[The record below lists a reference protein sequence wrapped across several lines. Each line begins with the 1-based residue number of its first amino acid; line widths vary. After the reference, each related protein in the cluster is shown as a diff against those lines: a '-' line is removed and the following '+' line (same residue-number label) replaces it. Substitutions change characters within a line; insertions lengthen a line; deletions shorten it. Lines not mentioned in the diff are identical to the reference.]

1 MSHYTV
7 GVMFPS
13 LESLKDTASIEDYVD
28 LALAPF
34 DASLEMLPYV
44 EFTKEELLKYAKN
57 KIQEYKETYYD
68 KFLENPEEYKEKH
81 KANPKHIE
89 HLEKEFPKR
98 LVWTDEQILEYEY
111 SLYDEKYIGLNGEIY
126 ATYNPDSKWDWYAI
140 GGRWSG
146 CITTKQG
153 KQVDY
158 CYVKDIDLT
167 PNKEEYQTAKRY
179 WELVVEE
186 QPLKENETKPF
197 NFYNKEYYLDLYKTK
212 ENYATLQSLFSTY
225 ALLVDGEWIEPGKMG
240 WFAVS
245 SETAESKEK
254 YTNRFSEILNDP
266 KYRNYVFV
274 VVDCH
279 I

>member
-1 MSHYTV
+1 MSHYSV
-7 GVMFPS
+7 GVMLPNIK
-13 LESLKDTASIEDYVD
+13 SLKDSALIEKYVD

-34 DASLEMLPYV
+34 NENLEVLPYV
-44 EFTKEELLKYAKN
+44 SFTKEELLKYAKN
-57 KIQEYKETYYD
+57 NIQKYKETYYD
-68 KFLENPEEYKEKH
+68 KFLEDPEGYKEKCT
-81 KANPKHIE
+81 NPKHIE
-89 HLEKEFPKR
+89 YLEKEFPKR

-111 SLYDEKYIGLNGEIY
+111 SKYNEEEIGFDGEIY
-126 ATYNPDSKWDWYAI
+126 STYNPNSKWDWYAI

-146 CITTKQG
+146 YITTKQG

-167 PNKEEYQTAKRY
+167 PNKEEYQAAKRI

-197 NFYNKEYYLDLYKTK
+197 NFYSKEYFLDLYKTK
-212 ENYATLQSLFSTY
+212 ENYATLQSCFSTY

-240 WFAVS
+240 WFAMS

-254 YTNRFSEILNDP
+254 YINRFNEILNDP

>member
-7 GVMFPS
+7 GVMFPNIK
-13 LESLKDTASIEDYVD
+13 SLKDSALIEEYVA

-34 DASLEMLPYV
+34 DENLEVLPFV

-57 KIQEYKETYYD
+57 KIQEYKETHYD
-68 KFLENPEEYKEKH
+68 KFLEDPERYKEKYT
-81 KANPKHIE
+81 NPKYIE
-89 HLEKEFPKR
+89 YLEKEFPKR
-98 LVWTDEQILEYEY
+98 LIWTDEQILEYEY
-111 SLYDEKYIGLNGEIY
+111 SVYNEEYIGPDGEIY
-126 ATYNPDSKWDWYAI
+126 ATYNPNGKWDWYVI
-140 GGRWSG
+140 GGRWNN
-146 CITTKQG
+146 CLKTKDG
-153 KQVDY
+153 KQVNY

-167 PNKEEYQTAKRY
+167 PNKEKYQAAKRY

-197 NFYNKEYYLDLYKTK
+197 SFYNKEYYLDLYKTK

-225 ALLVDGEWIEPGKMG
+225 ALLVDGEWIEPGKIG
-240 WFAVS
+240 WFATS

>member
-7 GVMFPS
+7 GVMLPNIK
-13 LESLKDTASIEDYVD
+13 SLKDSAFIEKYVD

-34 DASLEMLPYV
+34 DENLEMLPYV
-44 EFTKEELLKYAKN
+44 KFTKEELLKYAKN
-57 KIQEYKETYYD
+57 DIQKYKETYYD
-68 KFLENPEEYKEKH
+68 KFLEDPEGYKKKCTNPE
-81 KANPKHIE
+81 HIE
-89 HLEKEFPKR
+89 YLEKEFPKQ
-98 LVWTDEQILEYEY
+98 LAWTDEQILEHEY
-111 SLYDEKYIGLNGEIY
+111 SKYNEEDIGPDGEIY
-126 ATYNPDSKWDWYAI
+126 STYNSNSKWDWYVI

-167 PNKEEYQTAKRY
+167 PNKEIYQNAKRY

-186 QPLKENETKPF
+186 QPLKEGETKPF
-197 NFYNKEYYLDLYKTK
+197 SFYNKEYYLDLYKTK

-240 WFAVS
+240 WFGIS
-245 SETAESKEK
+245 SETAESKER